1 MHRKQ
6 AGHDRCI
13 LFRRPGHHLGFD
25 VIGENGIEHRLLLDG
40 LGRTGCPLK
49 GRSGPDHP
57 DMGAA
62 ASASSKTAAGAR
74 AWSISAASD
83 FFGKPSGKSPKQMKK
98 ARRDGPRRAPT

>member
-57 DMGAA
+57 DIGAAMKHSGTRYIGWPLNVGWRAA

-83 FFGKPSGKSPKQMKK
+83 FFGKP
-98 ARRDGPRRAPT
+98 